1 MLSEHVDVVRSVIR
15 SVAFRQGLAGTA
27 LEELESAVWIR
38 LIDHDYRAIRQF
50 RGDASFRTFLR
61 VVVTR
66 LLLDL
71 RASAWGRWRPSAL
84 ARSKGKAAVRFESL
98 MFRDGYSVEEAL
110 EILASRGESISDED
124 VDTLAGS
131 MRSTPRRFVPIE
143 EGPEPTTDAQPELS
157 TDRDRRAHQTRH
169 LSAALRK
176 ALSALSP
183 ADLQLLQMR
192 HGKGLK
198 VATIARQL
206 KEDQT
211 RLYRR
216 LHGVHRTVRRA
227 MESCGVS
234 ADVARE
240 LVGRNDVDLVSV
252 L

>member
-84 ARSKGKAAVRFESL
+84 ARSRGKSAIRFESL
-98 MFRDGYSVEEAL
+98 VFRDGYGVEQAREVL
-110 EILASRGESISDED
+110 NSRGETISDED
-124 VDTLAGS
+124 VAALAGS
-131 MRSTPRRFVPIE
+131 LRSTPRRFIPLE
-143 EGPEPTTDAQPELS
+143 EGPEPCQEAQLDLS
-157 TDRDRRAHQTRH
+157 TERDQRVKQTRH

-176 ALSALSP
+176 ALSALP
-183 ADLQLLQMR
+183 AADRELLQLR
-192 HGKGLK
+192 HAKGLK
-198 VATIARQL
+198 VATIAREL

-216 LHGVHRTVRRA
+216 LHGLHRTVRRQ
-227 MESCGVS
+227 MESAGITS
-234 ADVARE
+234 DVARE

>member
-84 ARSKGKAAVRFESL
+84 ARSKGKTAIRFESL
-98 MFRDGYSVEEAL
+98 VFRDAYSVEESR
-110 EILASRGESISDED
+110 EILASRGETISDED
-124 VDTLAGS
+124 VNALAGS

-143 EGPEPTTDAQPELS
+143 EGPEPSTETPPELS
-157 TDRDRRAHQTRH
+157 SERERRAHATRH

-176 ALSALSP
+176 ALSALPP
-183 ADLQLLQMR
+183 ADLELLQLR
-192 HGKGLK
+192 HAKGMK
-198 VATIARQL
+198 VATIARELNQ
-206 KEDQT
+206 DQT

-216 LHGVHRTVRRA
+216 LHGVHRTMRRTI
-227 MESCGVS
+227 ESCGIS
-234 ADVARE
+234 ADIARE
-240 LVGRNDVDLVSV
+240 LVGRNDVELVRV